1 MSVKRFVGA
10 NSREAMRQVRA
21 ALGDD
26 ALILSNRQ
34 IEQGVEIIAI
44 ADHAAAALGARAV
57 NVPPPPAA
65 PAAAG
70 AEGMRAAAAPSARDS
85 APPSVPPLARPPAS
99 AVPAAEHGL
108 QTMSAM
114 SERLLREMQ
123 EMRSLLASTRGDRP
137 LRARASTLPL
147 VELLRGAGFSAAL
160 AEELAHGEPE
170 ELEAGADDARLEWIA
185 RSLLARL
192 RRLEDETAFP
202 GSSRVVALVG
212 PTGVGK
218 TTTTAKLAARLVMR
232 HGPGGVALVST
243 DSFRIGAHEQLRI
256 YSRLLDVPIHALDVG
271 APVTDVLTGL
281 VDQRLVLIDTVGTS
295 QRDQRVIEQ
304 SARLQQAGIAVRL
317 VLLLNAAAQPE
328 TLEEVIVRYRE
339 AARAAG
345 GTLDDC
351 ILTKLDEAGRI
362 GPVLD
367 ALMRHDLR
375 LLFVSSGQQ
384 VPEDLAL
391 ADGAALV
398 RQALAHGTAS
408 TAPAAL
414 AYEPPARWALGIL
427 GQGRRV
433 SAILGALRERIGGF
447 RELEAACDLAGLP
460 TTVREAR
467 LRPLCEQALE
477 RSAPAGMRWMARA
490 PLAGC
495 DWAMPD
501 IGVDGEGHWMA
512 AALLQ
517 HHAPAGQ
524 LERLR
529 WARERLGTSV
539 HLLPALPDGAAWA
552 WLEDGGHEWSS
563 AVRGSQRV
571 TYGGERHPLAQLRA
585 LASPGGEYRV
595 RMRSRPVRMSLSRL
609 AVDAA
614 PGGSRGAPARPACAW
629 FAELRDADS
638 GTALGQR
645 CWITPDVAEAVALPL
660 LAGQLD
666 GESLPRLTRHAWQR
680 LPQLWQVDT
689 GRELR
694 LLLAAGLAAAAASL
708 EAAEGQW
715 AMDLRAELLG
725 LAGGRRRRTATNLLE
740 ALLYLAAARDSLRQ
754 VAIGALEGE
763 GGGGA

>member
-70 AEGMRAAAAPSARDS
+70 ADGVRAAAAPSARDP
-85 APPSVPPLARPPAS
+85 APPFARPAAS
-99 AVPAAEHGL
+99 AAPAAAAEHGL

-232 HGPGGVALVST
+232 HGPAGVALVST

-256 YSRLLDVPIHALDVG
+256 YSRLLDVPIHALDAG
-271 APVTDVLTGL
+271 AAVTEVLTGL

-367 ALMRHDLR
+367 ALMRHGLR
-375 LLFVSSGQQ
+375 LLFVSAGQQ

-391 ADGAALV
+391 PDGIALV
-398 RQALAHGTAS
+398 RQALASSAAAAAAG
-408 TAPAAL
+408 APV
-414 AYEPPARWALGIL
+414 YEPPARWAHGLI

-433 SAILGALRERIGGF
+433 SAILGALRERVGGF
-447 RELEAACDLAGLP
+447 REFETACDLAGLP
-460 TTVREAR
+460 AAVREAR

-477 RSAPAGMRWMARA
+477 RTAPAGMRWMARA

-501 IGVDGEGHWMA
+501 IGVDGDGHWMA
-512 AALLQ
+512 TALLQ

-539 HLLPALPDGAAWA
+539 HLLPALPDEAAWA
-552 WLEDGGHEWSS
+552 WLEAAGHEWSS
-563 AVRGSQRV
+563 VVRGSQRV
-571 TYGGERHPLAQLRA
+571 TCGGERHPLVQLRA

-595 RMRSRPVRMSLSRL
+595 RMRSRPARMCLSRL
-609 AVDAA
+609 AVDAN
-614 PGGSRGAPARPACAW
+614 PGGRRTAPARPACAW

-638 GTALGQR
+638 GAALGQR
-645 CWITPDVAEAVALPL
+645 YWITPDIAEAAALPL

-708 EAAEGQW
+708 DAAEGQW

-725 LAGGRRRRTATNLLE
+725 LAGGRRRRSATNLLE
-740 ALLYLAAARDSLRQ
+740 ALLYLGAARDSLRQ
-754 VAIGALEGE
+754 VAIGALDGE
-763 GGGGA
+763 RGAGD